1 MTNPNVYLITMYR
14 SNKNFSNIQQLKVEM
29 NLWSHSF
36 PFDSEGQTDLSTCK
50 NNSDFIILS
59 DALLP

>member
-1 MTNPNVYLITMYR
+1 MYR

-29 NLWSHSF
+29 NLWSYSF

-50 NNSDFIILS
+50 NNLDFIT
-59 DALLP
+59 

>member
-1 MTNPNVYLITMYR
+1 MYR
-14 SNKNFSNIQQLKVEM
+14 ANKNFSNIQQLKVEM

-50 NNSDFIILS
+50 NNLDFIT
-59 DALLP
+59 